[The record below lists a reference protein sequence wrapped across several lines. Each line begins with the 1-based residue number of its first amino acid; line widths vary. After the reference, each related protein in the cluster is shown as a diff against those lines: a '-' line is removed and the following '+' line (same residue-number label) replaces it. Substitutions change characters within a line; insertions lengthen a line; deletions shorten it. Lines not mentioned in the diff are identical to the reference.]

1 MNIRLLFFLL
11 MVLLLLPVNTNQAL
25 AYNSR
30 HNSALLD
37 SAKLA
42 NVNGYTDIT
51 YFDNGFVAVGSDG
64 RIDRISK
71 DGKVTRSEK
80 IAGESFTSI
89 LAVEHQLFVAGKNGT
104 MLASSDNNPFGKINS
119 GTTNHINSL
128 TLFNKKIIAGTDGGE
143 ILIGSTDGNFSTISL
158 NLKGNIVSLSAGETA
173 CYGVTDQG
181 EIMSSTDGIS
191 WNIFDFNAVY
201 AGFYKPCRFAKIL
214 AATYNI
220 AVAGIYED
228 GSPVLM
234 FSTQGN
240 VWAERT
246 LDYNDAQ
253 ANHVSLNDAPNDIF
267 YDSQRDLFY
276 LACNNGTIM
285 SIPSC
290 SHCNKAARLT
300 SKNLTAIWCVGDILM
315 VTGTNFYIEA
325 IRPE

>member
-1 MNIRLLFFLL
+1 

-37 SAKLA
+37 SAKIA
-42 NVNGYTDIT
+42 KVNGYADIT
-51 YFDNGFVAVGSDG
+51 FSDSGFVAVGSDG

-89 LAVEHQLFVAGKNGT
+89 LTVEHQLFVAGKNGT
-104 MLASSDNNPFGKINS
+104 MLVSSDNNPFRKINS
-119 GTTNHINSL
+119 GTSNQINCL
-128 TLFNKKIIAGTDGGE
+128 ALFNEKIIAGTDGGE
-143 ILIGSTDGNFSTISL
+143 ILIGSTDRNFSTISL
-158 NLKGNIVSLSAGETA
+158 NLKGNIVSLSAGESA

-181 EIMSSTDGIS
+181 EIMSSPDGIS
-191 WNIFDFNAVY
+191 WNIFDFNTVY
-201 AGFYKPCRFAKIL
+201 AGFYKPCRFTKIL

-300 SKNLTAIWCVGDILM
+300 SENLTAIWCVDDSLM

>member
-1 MNIRLLFFLL
+1 MKGKLSFFLI
-11 MVLLLLPVNTNQAL
+11 MVLLLLLGNTSQAL
-25 AYNSR
+25 AFSIR
-30 HNSALLD
+30 HSSGLLD

-42 NVNGYTDIT
+42 NAHGYTNIT
-51 YFDNGFVAVGSDG
+51 FFDNGFVAVGSDG

-80 IAGESFTSI
+80 ITGESFNCI
-89 LAVEHQLFVAGKNGT
+89 LAVEHQLFVAGKNGS
-104 MLASSDNNPFGKINS
+104 MLFSSDNNPFRKINS
-119 GTTNHINSL
+119 GTSNHINSL
-128 TLFNKKIIAGTDGGE
+128 AFFNEKIIAGTNGGE
-143 ILIGSTDGNFSTISL
+143 ILISSTNGNFSTISL

-181 EIMSSTDGIS
+181 EIMSSTDGIT

-201 AGFYKPCRFAKIL
+201 AGFYKPCRFTKVL

-240 VWAERT
+240 VWTERT

-253 ANHVSLNDAPNDIF
+253 ANHISLSDAPNDIF
-267 YDSQRDLFY
+267 YDSQRDFFY

-300 SKNLTAIWCVGDILM
+300 SENLTAIWCVGDSLM